1 MLLIQS
7 IGLSCHEIR
16 HPAPAA
22 AGCLLYG
29 VGADKLLA
37 TANPPEAGPYPVRA
51 ACIGIMKAGAIL
63 HELLRT
69 GRAKE
74 CRRAAPLLA
83 PQAW

>member
-1 MLLIQS
+1 MSFIW
-7 IGLSCHEIR
+7 R
-16 HPAPAA
+16 
-22 AGCLLYG
+22 
-29 VGADKLLA
+29 GADKLLA
-37 TANPPEAGPYPVRA
+37 TADPPEAGPYPVRA